1 VNAAN
6 AEEVANS
13 MLLLAKDNVKR
24 DEWRNMMFEFWKE
37 HCDAETVYNDIISN
51 TLNYNEKYNV
61 IETSLEEFFV

>member
-1 VNAAN
+1 
-6 AEEVANS
+6 

-37 HCDAETVYNDIISN
+37 HCDAKAVYDDIIDN